1 MEHLIANSGIH
12 FVTNEIEFCPS
23 EPLVLKSGKT
33 LKYSFCETVDFLDNR
48 YFGLLCYDDKDG
60 KYIPLE
66 ELIEAEDAVV
76 RKSNGREELDETGL
90 VKMNPSFNVALL
102 SSFKEDDEGVFSI
115 NSLQSFRVKDPVE
128 GKSQR
133 PAFDLL
139 LDKWLPVP
147 MFRKEIDGITSNAPL
162 AWCRLKIQQIGEG
175 QKKGTYKY
183 RLIWAFD
190 TETGIDELDVLR
202 PYIAE
207 EDGGSCVY
215 SMCNKVDL
223 LMNFVSSDEDFHA
236 FSDYIRGLLGLEI
249 LQEPSLK
256 YKAFYIYFLNFIR
269 LSGGAPEVTLHDN
282 KKGNIFVDLVLD
294 IGNSRTCGILFE
306 NGDFTRG
313 QMLELRDLSHP
324 WVYYENKTFDMRI
337 VFRKA
342 DFGNDI
348 VLGEEGENMFSW
360 KSFVRIGDEAKR
372 LVYRSL
378 EEEGMAEKTT
388 NYSSPKRYLWDEKP
402 YSGQWENLITT
413 DDPFNVALSNDI
425 SVPVLSGLF
434 NKEGCFKNGE
444 EQFEMGKELF
454 DFDQTEHHYSRSSLM
469 TFAMIE
475 IFNHA
480 LTQINSIR
488 YRDKWGD
495 IDCRRV
501 IRNIIITCPT
511 AMPLKEQ
518 IKLRQ
523 CASDAYQALTKCM
536 SGLEMAEILPSSAA
550 LKITDEYADINRR
563 VWSYDEASC
572 CQLVYLYAEIAQRY
586 SGEINKF
593 FELKGHVRPELEEDG
608 YTEKA
613 LTIGSIDIGAG
624 TTDIMVCAYEYEGEG
639 RSRLTPIP
647 LFWDSFYLAGD
658 DILRN
663 LIQNIVIEGKDHG
676 QPNQGNIT
684 SALTSRLLSMKD
696 EDLKALPCCEDNIV
710 YRDKI
715 IDICQ
720 SLDEDDKHDKIVAFA
735 SNLIHDFFGTDS
747 SMMGYR
753 DRRCRIDFN
762 TQISMPIAQ
771 MLLELL
777 RTHRPSK
784 LYTFEDIFQDTKP
797 ADYLLSYFYHHFGFR
812 FEELNWRFDPVE
824 VADIVKATMEPLM
837 KQLALVLYTQQCDI
851 IVLAGR
857 PTSLDAITELFI
869 KYVPIAPDRLVRL
882 NDYRVG
888 SWFPTADGQGYFY
901 NQKSIVAV
909 GGMVG
914 YLASQGLKGLVL
926 DFSKM
931 IKKMKSTAN
940 YIGEYN
946 SRRQQVTKSA
956 LSPYTSTATLKLAV
970 FPAYLG
976 CRQLDSA
983 IYQARPLFAVYNN
996 SSKHT
1001 LSVTLS
1007 RNYTDNREEIWIEEI
1022 VDSEGNSLPKTS
1034 VELVQQSLVDDG
1046 KYWLDKGEFE
1056 LTIR

>member
-12 FVTNEIEFCPS
+12 FLTREIEFSPS
-23 EPLVLKSGKT
+23 EPLVLKNGRM

-48 YFGLLCYDDKDG
+48 YFGLLCYDDKEG

-66 ELIEAEDAVV
+66 ELIEAEGAVV
-76 RKSNGREELDETGL
+76 RKSNGREELDEAGL
-90 VKMNPSFNVALL
+90 VKMDPSFNIALL
-102 SSFKEDDEGVFSI
+102 SSFNEDDEGVFSI
-115 NSLQSFRVKDPVE
+115 NSLQSFRVKDPME

-139 LDKWLPVP
+139 IDKWLPVP
-147 MFRKEIDGITSNAPL
+147 MFRKEIDGITSDAPL
-162 AWCRLKIQQIGEG
+162 AWCRLKIQLIGEG

-223 LMNFVSSDEDFHA
+223 LMNFVSSDEEFHA
-236 FSDYIRGLLGLEI
+236 FSDYIKGLLGLEI

-269 LSGGAPEVTLHDN
+269 LSGGAPEVTLHN
-282 KKGNIFVDLVLD
+282 NEKGDISVDLVLD

-313 QMLELRDLSHP
+313 QMLELRDLSNP
-324 WVYYENKTFDMRI
+324 WIYYENKTYDMRV

-360 KSFVRIGDEAKR
+360 KSFVRIGEEAKR

-425 SVPVLSGLF
+425 SVPVLS
-434 NKEGCFKNGE
+434 
-444 EQFEMGKELF
+444 ELF
-454 DFDQTEHHYSRSSLM
+454 DKEGWFKNEETQHEEGMELLDFDQKEHHYSRSSLM

-480 LTQINSIR
+480 ITQINSIR
-488 YRDKWGD
+488 YRDKWGN

-501 IRNIIITCPT
+501 IRNVIITCPT

-523 CASDAYQALTKCM
+523 CACDAYQALTKCM
-536 SGLEMAEILPSSAA
+536 NGLEMAEILPSSSA
-550 LKITDEYADINRR
+550 LRITDEYADINRR

-593 FELKGHVRPELEEDG
+593 FELKGHVRTELEEEG
-608 YTEKA
+608 YSEKA

-624 TTDIMVCAYEYEGEG
+624 TTDIMVCAYEFEGEG

-663 LIQNIVIEGKDHG
+663 IIQNIVIEGKDYG
-676 QPNQGNIT
+676 QSNQGNIT
-684 SALTSRLLSMKD
+684 SALTNRLLTLSD
-696 EDLKALPCCEDNIV
+696 EELQELPCCKDNIV

-715 IDICQ
+715 TDICQ
-720 SLDEDDKHDKIVAFA
+720 TLDVDAKHYKIVAFA

-771 MLLELL
+771 MMLELL

-784 LYTFEDIFQDTKP
+784 LYTFEDIFHDAKP

-869 KYVPIAPDRLVRL
+869 KYVPISPDRLVRL

-914 YLASQGLKGLVL
+914 FLASQGLKGLVL

-946 SRRQQVTKSA
+946 SRRQQVTNSA

-976 CRQLDSA
+976 CRQLDSS
-983 IYQARPLFAVYNN
+983 IYQARPLFALYNN
-996 SSKHT
+996 SNKHT

-1007 RNYTDNREEIWIEEI
+1007 RNFTENREEIWIEEV
-1022 VDSEGNSLPKTS
+1022 VDSEGNTLPKNS
-1034 VELVQQSLVDDG
+1034 VELVQQSLVDNG
-1046 KYWLDKGEFE
+1046 QYWLDKGEFE